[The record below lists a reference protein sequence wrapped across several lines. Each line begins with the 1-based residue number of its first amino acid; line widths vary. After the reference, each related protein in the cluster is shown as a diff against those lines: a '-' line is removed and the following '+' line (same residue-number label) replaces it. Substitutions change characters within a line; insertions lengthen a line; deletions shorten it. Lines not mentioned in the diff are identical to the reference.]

1 MTIQEKVDSFDAKS
15 CSTSELVAMK
25 NLANFESKTIVV
37 GEGIFNT
44 LLPKVNDELKQRGII

>member
-1 MTIQEKVDSFDAKS
+1 MTLQEKVDSFNPKT
-15 CSTSELVAMK
+15 CITSELVAMR

-37 GEGIFNT
+37 GEGIFNA